1 MKTFVIT
8 ATMLLASILANAQL
22 KGSGKTLTKNFNYS
36 NFDKVY
42 FEDIDGKL
50 EVEIGKTWSIT
61 VTIDDNLEP
70 LLTFEENTSEHELK
84 VFLKG
89 NRNNKM
95 YIEDTHIKVK
105 ITMPEASVIRNDSNA
120 NLVVSGVNG
129 RYFRLENLDNATTTV
144 SGNVDELDI
153 ENKGNGN
160 ANLLDLTAKKAK
172 ITCRGNGNV
181 SVNVDDEI
189 EGIVSGN
196 GNIKNKGK
204 ARFGK
209 NSSRT
214 GNGNLINS

>member
-8 ATMLLASILANAQL
+8 ATMLLASILANSQL

-89 NRNNKM
+89 NKNNKM

-160 ANLLDLTAKKAK
+160 ANLLELTAKKAK

>member
-8 ATMLLASILANAQL
+8 ATMLLVSILANAQL
-22 KGSGKTLTKNFNYS
+22 KGSGKTLTKNINYS

-70 LLTFEENTSEHELK
+70 LLTFEENTLEHELK

-89 NRNNKM
+89 NKNNKM

-129 RYFRLENLDNATTTV
+129 RYFRLENFDNATTTV

-160 ANLLDLTAKKAK
+160 ANLLELTAKKAK